1 MSNVKFSLP
10 DLRVRWVD
18 KIYVEREYL
27 FDKTTTKDVIRIKL
41 VLHQWGTFFLQIEP
55 AEGMGDYTSIS
66 RAGEEALFGEVIW
79 NEC

>member
-10 DLRVRWVD
+10 DLRVRWID

-27 FDKTTTKDVIRIKL
+27 FDKKTTKDIIRIKL
-41 VLHQWGTFFLQIEP
+41 VLNSYGTFFLQIEP